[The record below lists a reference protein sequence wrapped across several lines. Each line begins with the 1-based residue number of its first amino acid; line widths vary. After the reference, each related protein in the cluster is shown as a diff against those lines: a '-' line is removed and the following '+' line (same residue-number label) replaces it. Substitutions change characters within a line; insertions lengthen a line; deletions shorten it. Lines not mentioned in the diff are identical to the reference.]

1 MRIIGQIEH
10 PILKITI
17 FKNDNRISVKLESG
31 LYEQTYKFRDG
42 EGIESAEDVEK
53 FITSEFLEQVQ
64 GILEAMHAAR
74 ISALSRRSQSG
85 PETFEEII

>member
-10 PILKITI
+10 PVLKITI

-53 FITSEFLEQVQ
+53 FINSEFLEQAQ
-64 GILEAMHAAR
+64 GILKTMHAAR
-74 ISALSRRSQSG
+74 MNAISRQSQSG